1 MFIDSIAGSVIELTP
16 NNQTRF
22 QCTVELTVPIDAITS
37 IEPGRLIATENLFT
51 ATREKRYTIL
61 QLVNAFPIRPAEKR
75 QSHIVF
81 SCHATPMGMELIH
94 HGKQK
99 GFELLTNDTF
109 PTFSSDAWVLDD
121 EMTMNVIHQIAP
133 ESRAKENGT
142 RIDVGA
148 YRTNPEVLVGLDAT
162 TLIRGNTAIISTRTR
177 ARTTITNNL
186 VSALLSNES
195 QPLHIVYCDVN
206 NSGTLSLA
214 SSIHNYKRSSILCL
228 NDTFVPSTVFAG
240 LKNLNDRTAHKR
252 AVLDYLDMMILPSV
266 LESRRQDFSFGI
278 SNWMRSNK
286 LSIYRPNEQT
296 VDQFISDIGMDILD
310 GVDEEVEEYITE
322 LMNGLSETYRG
333 ERFNEKNTKE
343 IQGMVDE
350 FSQDSRSHNARKTL
364 NELKTEIQS
373 AFESYSKDIPS
384 NARKSIRDIVNE
396 LNDGSTS
403 SLTVVQGQKTT
414 DILRFID
421 TLSQKLVEER
431 SKRLKVRVPVLFIFN
446 NIDEYVTRGGNGYRE
461 PGSDRFQEVINT
473 LLSNG
478 RRHGLGFC
486 LTLENAGSLDPILA
500 RKIHSY
506 FIGPIAFAKEPAII
520 ANLLNLSE
528 DLLQPAVN
536 YENGDFLIASAD
548 SPYHRR
554 VPLPVRIKK
563 NTELLHAFLDEL
575 VEDAERR
582 RQEYYAQEEDRRKR
596 SEKEREERKK
606 RDAEKREAERLE
618 TEKREAEEREA
629 SKHRD
634 EESSERQDLPIE
646 DFPADTDAQPDEKKK
661 PRRSTRGG
669 TKRPSSR
676 GKGSAKKSS
685 VPEEKPKTVAAG
697 REPGTDISAGT
708 VIETVESSE
717 AVTDRKTEADAKS
730 RADTKTGKDED
741 TASDNANEKDS
752 KTARP
757 RSKKARG
764 SSKKKQ
770 ADEKDVEQS
779 VAEDNTPAGA
789 VKDTAL
795 DSLPE
800 EKPKTRGKR
809 QAPARRG
816 GGKKAEQSK
825 SNDEE
830 LKGKTDPAVDSAP
843 FKTKKSSTS
852 TLIVEDF
859 NPDGGKKSAQPSSSK
874 STNTRRTRGKKK

>member
-51 ATREKRYTIL
+51 AAREKRYTIL
-61 QLVNAFPIRPAEKR
+61 QLVNAFPVRPAARKK
-75 QSHIVF
+75 SHIVF
-81 SCHATPMGMELIH
+81 SCHATPMGMELLY
-94 HGKQK
+94 HGKQE
-99 GFELLTNDTF
+99 GFELLTKDTF
-109 PTFSSDAWVLDD
+109 PTFTSDAWVLDD

-186 VSALLSNES
+186 VSALLSNKS

-240 LKNLNDRTAHKR
+240 LKNLNDRTAHKH

-278 SNWMRSNK
+278 SNWIRSNK

-350 FSQDSRSHNARKTL
+350 FSQDSRSHSARKTL

-373 AFESYSKDIPS
+373 VFESYSKDIPS

-396 LNDGSTS
+396 LNDNTAS

-431 SKRLKVRVPVLFIFN
+431 SKRLKIRVPVLFIFN

-473 LLSNG
+473 LLSSG

-486 LTLENAGSLDPILA
+486 LTLENAASLDPILA

-506 FIGPIAFAKEPAII
+506 FVGPIAFAKEPAII

-554 VPLPVRIKK
+554 VPLPVRVKK
-563 NTELLHAFLDEL
+563 NTELLHIFLDEV

-582 RQEYYAQEEDRRKR
+582 KQEFYAQEEERRKR
-596 SEKEREERKK
+596 ADKEREERKK
-606 RDAEKREAERLE
+606 RDAEKREADKLE
-618 TEKREAEEREA
+618 AEDREAEEREA
-629 SKHRD
+629 AKHQDD
-634 EESSERQDLPIE
+634 EAARSMDLSVE
-646 DFPADTDAQPDEKKK
+646 EFAVDADAQPEEEKK

-669 TKRPSSR
+669 TKRSSSR
-676 GKGSAKKSS
+676 GRGSAKKPSG
-685 VPEEKPKTVAAG
+685 EKEKSQTADDGRKAATGKEAATG
-697 REPGTDISAGT
+697 RETDPDTETRSDTNIGT
-708 VIETVESSE
+708 
-717 AVTDRKTEADAKS
+717 
-730 RADTKTGKDED
+730 DTKTKS
-741 TASDNANEKDS
+741 AS
-752 KTARP
+752 KTAVSNLKTEETKTA
-757 RSKKARG
+757 RSRTKKARG
-764 SSKKKQ
+764 SRKKGAEDK
-770 ADEKDVEQS
+770 EVEQPTEKPENKP
-779 VAEDNTPAGA
+779 VEA
-789 VKDTAL
+789 VGDDPMDT
-795 DSLPE
+795 LPE
-800 EKPKTRGKR
+800 EKPKSRGKR
-809 QAPARRG
+809 QPPAQRG
-816 GGKKAEQSK
+816 GRKIAETAESK
-825 SNDEE
+825 TEIP
-830 LKGKTDPAVDSAP
+830 TDSAVDSP
-843 FKTKKSSTS
+843 QVKSEKSPAS
-852 TLIVEDF
+852 RLIVEDF
-859 NPDGGKKSAQPSSSK
+859 DPDGGKSVKKTSPSR
-874 STNTRRTRGKKK
+874 STRGRTPRGKKK